1 MIEFGK
7 NKITGLDDF
16 DLALRKFKSGEEVD
30 LVVLRNGE
38 RVNLKV
44 TLGQPK

>member
-1 MIEFGK
+1 MVEFGK

-16 DLALRKFKSGEEVD
+16 DLALRKFKPGEEVE
-30 LVVLRNGE
+30 VVVTRNGE
-38 RVNLKV
+38 RVALKV